1 MKSKDQSIKPKAA
14 QRDELDFRDKMDNL
28 DARISAVG
36 YLCVAT
42 SPESAT
48 PGTEIAEIGHILLE
62 YLENKTKLEKKYR
75 RKKR

>member
-1 MKSKDQSIKPKAA
+1 MTGVEVIID
-14 QRDELDFRDKMDNL
+14 D
-28 DARISAVG
+28 
-36 YLCVAT
+36 
-42 SPESAT
+42 T